1 MRDHIKEYFDEVK
14 SKVIKNWEECI
25 EEESGKKEELLFRS
39 WVISKLAQ
47 LEMMIDLVAYKFI
60 EKDEEK

>member
-47 LEMMIDLVAYKFI
+47 LEMMLDLVAYKFI